1 MSFSWADSIV
11 QKITEVKKSHLDEL
25 RTNVD
30 HLRVVHLGMS
40 ATSWTDPTIVQYQT
54 KIKSIHWQDMHGS
67 LDAAKDANY
76 CGTYSVCPANFSSN
90 QANYVSDNGGNYGNN
105 GNYADY
111 GNNAYYSNCKE
122 G

>member
-1 MSFSWADSIV
+1 MSFSWAETIV

-40 ATSWTDPTIVQYQT
+40 PTSWTDPTIVQYQT

-67 LDAAKDANY
+67 LDAAKNANY
-76 CGTYSVCPANFSSN
+76 CASYAICPTNYTSN
-90 QANYVSDNGGNYGNN
+90 QANYVADNSTNYGNN
-105 GNYADY
+105 GNYTDNV
-111 GNNAYYSNCKE
+111 NNVNYSE
-122 G
+122 E